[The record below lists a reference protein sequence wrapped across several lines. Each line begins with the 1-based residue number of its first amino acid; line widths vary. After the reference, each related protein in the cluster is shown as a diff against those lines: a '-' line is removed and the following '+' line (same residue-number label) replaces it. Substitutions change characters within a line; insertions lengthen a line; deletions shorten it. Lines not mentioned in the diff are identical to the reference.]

1 MRAPV
6 NIHFIV
12 NLFVKVSL
20 CVVFTDDMSFHFWL
34 VFGYATVLCS
44 VFKISELLLEAGRNL
59 S

>member
-20 CVVFTDDMSFHFWL
+20 CIVFTDDVFSLLVGVWL
-34 VFGYATVLCS
+34 CNRAVFRV
-44 VFKISELLLEAGRNL
+44 
-59 S
+59 